1 MTASGKASPSEVRA
15 FFEQDG
21 ARKVSARELIALKK
35 DDDKNDLPD
44 YDQIAE
50 GIGNGSLTY

>member
-1 MTASGKASPSEVRA
+1 MAKATPQEVRA
-15 FFEQDG
+15 FFDEGSD
-21 ARKVSARELIALKK
+21 RKVGARELIALKK
-35 DDDKNDLPD
+35 DPETGEPIPD